1 VRIAVPG
8 GPSASP
14 QRCGLPASS
23 PRRRGRLS
31 RFPVAVR
38 QDLLDDR
45 QPLAVAG
52 ISIHVETESPHLR
65 ESSSPDTGT
74 VTSAQSAQASGREVT
89 ALYEAHALSL
99 IRLAYV
105 MLGDRPAAEDVVQ
118 EAFLGLHKRWSQLRD
133 TSSAAGYLRA
143 SVMNGCRMALRAR
156 ARRNE
161 RSAGELPWESAEA
174 SALVD
179 EEHRHLL
186 LAIRALP
193 PRQREALVLRY
204 YLDLSEEETA
214 RSMGIRRGTVKSA
227 TSRALA
233 ALGRRMKEY
242 S

>member
-1 VRIAVPG
+1 VEAEFPG
-8 GPSASP
+8 VSEI
-14 QRCGLPASS
+14 RF
-23 PRRRGRLS
+23 RG
-31 RFPVAVR
+31 A
-38 QDLLDDR
+38 
-45 QPLAVAG
+45 
-52 ISIHVETESPHLR
+52 
-65 ESSSPDTGT
+65 GT
-74 VTSAQSAQASGREVT
+74 VTSADPAQVPSREVT
-89 ALYEAHALSL
+89 ALYKAHALSL

-118 EAFLGLHKRWSQLRD
+118 EAFLGLYKRWNQLRD
-133 TSSAAGYLRA
+133 TASGPGYLRA
-143 SVMNGCRMALRAR
+143 SVVNGCRMVLRSRTRRDDR
-156 ARRNE
+156 AA
-161 RSAGELPWESAEA
+161 SELPWESAEA
-174 SALVD
+174 TALVD

-233 ALGRRMKEY
+233 ALGQRMQEY